1 MPLLQSRPWGRKKL
15 FQQRRTGWIGIDVGT
30 CALKMAQVEKVG
42 SQWRIGSSLI
52 VPNGERR
59 VLDDNSVSEGWIHRA
74 IHSGLTASHEFQGRR
89 AACLLP
95 MSAIEVRS
103 LKLPDTSDEELR
115 EMIAGEFDSSP
126 GRDSQDR
133 EFDFWKIET
142 TPKVDQDGMAH
153 LIALSVSRR
162 VAGDLTA
169 DVFNAGLKCEVL
181 DGLPFALAR
190 AINMVSPQSSEL
202 PVAAVDWGFTTA
214 AFTVVAGGI
223 PVFTRNLRECGLE
236 HLMRTVSDGLELSD
250 QECEQILTTYGIPHP
265 GANSQPSNLQ
275 QAIFDLATEP
285 LSEMVDELIRTL
297 SYLRQHQ
304 SAFFP
309 TRIWMFGGGAAI
321 HNVAEFLAS
330 KTGVPIEVWRLAGRS
345 TDSDQQKNSKTAL
358 LGPAAALSAL
368 ASES

>member
-15 FQQRRTGWIGIDVGT
+15 FQQRRTGWIGVDVGT

-42 SQWRIGSSLI
+42 SQWRIGSSLV

-59 VLDDNSVSEGWIHRA
+59 VLDETSVSEGWISRA
-74 IHSGLTASHEFQGRR
+74 IHSGLAATREFQGRR

-103 LKLPDTSDEELR
+103 LKLPDASDEELR

-126 GRDSQDR
+126 GRNSQDR

-142 TPKVDQDGMAH
+142 PSEGDPDGMAQ
-153 LIALSVSRR
+153 LIVLSVSHR
-162 VAGDLTA
+162 VAGGLAA
-169 DVFNAGLKCEVL
+169 DVLDAGLKCEVL

-214 AFTVVAGGI
+214 AFTVVAGDI

-236 HLMRTVSDGLELSD
+236 HLMRTVADGLGLSH
-250 QECEQILTTYGIPHP
+250 QECEQILTAYGIP
-265 GANSQPSNLQ
+265 QPVADSRPSDLQ

-285 LSEMVDELIRTL
+285 FGKMVDELTRTL

-321 HNVAEFLAS
+321 NNAAEFLAS
-330 KTGVPIEVWRLAGRS
+330 KTGVPIEVWRLSGRS
-345 TDSDQQKNSKTAL
+345 TATDRQTDAKTAL

-368 ASES
+368 ACEP